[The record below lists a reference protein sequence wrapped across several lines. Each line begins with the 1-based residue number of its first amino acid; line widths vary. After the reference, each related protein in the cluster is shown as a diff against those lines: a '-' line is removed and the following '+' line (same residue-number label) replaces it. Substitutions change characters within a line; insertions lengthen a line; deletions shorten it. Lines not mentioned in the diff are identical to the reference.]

1 MERELLPMPKVVR
14 VDYTGGSYPIG
25 RQDDGDYVGY
35 DDHVEAMQAYARAN
49 VEAATEA
56 LRKEVERLM
65 GCLATA
71 NANHEQF
78 ERQWYLERDRAERLA
93 EALRGMLDVA
103 AESFANRT
111 YVPINCQQA
120 ANAYA
125 ALAQEDRNG

>member
-1 MERELLPMPKVVR
+1 MTGASNVELLPLPRWMETYLIPG
-14 VDYTGGSYPIG
+14 DDFHTGPDQHLSD
-25 RQDDGDYVGY
+25 R
-35 DDHVEAMQAYARAN
+35 MQAYARAN
-49 VEAATEA
+49 MEP
-56 LRKEVERLM
+56 LRAEVERLM

-111 YVPINCQQA
+111 YVPINYPQA

>member
-1 MERELLPMPKVVR
+1 MGPRVMADVELLPLPEHFAHQSER
-14 VDYTGGSYPIG
+14 V
-25 RQDDGDYVGY
+25 QE
-35 DDHVEAMQAYARAN
+35 HVHAYASANLAPLQAENERLRA
-49 VEAATEA
+49 
-56 LRKEVERLM
+56 EVERLT